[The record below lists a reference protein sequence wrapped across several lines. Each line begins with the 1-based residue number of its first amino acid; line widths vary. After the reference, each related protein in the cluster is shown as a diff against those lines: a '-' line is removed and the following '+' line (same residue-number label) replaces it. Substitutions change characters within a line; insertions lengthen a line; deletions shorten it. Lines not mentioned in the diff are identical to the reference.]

1 MTSKFRHVALV
12 GKYQASTASDA
23 STAQSREVLQ
33 DIADFLQ
40 TQGCEVIVEAETAA
54 HKAAPPKSLPRY
66 PQGVSEHPTT
76 REVFALM
83 SWRDPR
89 LFAISQAGLVEKFV
103 DALVWAVTELSETG
117 RGEPRVRSI

>member
-54 HKAAPPKSLPRY
+54 HTGLGQLDTLQRDRVAA
-66 PQGVSEHPTT
+66 
-76 REVFALM
+76 
-83 SWRDPR
+83 
-89 LFAISQAGLVEKFV
+89 
-103 DALVWAVTELSETG
+103 
-117 RGEPRVRSI
+117 